1 MTETSKPDPAIDA
14 LRSAVEELR
23 RVVVASPSQ
32 QAPAVQTE
40 PAPASPPASPPAAR
54 ADGGAAATGEAAV
67 PAAAGTAEELV
78 REAAPKPAQQRPAE
92 AVNAPAAVRVVASPS
107 LAADAPAADVK
118 AARPRR
124 SFGRRIF
131 VRSGVVVVLAL
142 AGAIYWRVSS
152 HPMPEA
158 SGRAAAPSPDAAPAL
173 SRLSDIRRAWQ
184 QLTAGTPAPA
194 AVAPQRAVLLEENF
208 ADPAGSNRIAGSV
221 VWRTEP
227 APSSAGQTGG
237 SVLKADIEIP
247 ERNMT
252 VALSIRRNMD
262 GTLPASHL
270 IEINFSA
277 PAGAVSGGGI
287 ATMSGLQMAQ
297 QVEQIAGSPL
307 VGRAATVTAGS
318 FLVGLSSDDT
328 AMQRNLKLLK
338 ERPVFDVLIVYAN
351 GTRAILAMEKGTT
364 GEHAFDTALAERAQ

>member
-40 PAPASPPASPPAAR
+40 PTAASPPASQA
-54 ADGGAAATGEAAV
+54 GGAAATEEAAV

-92 AVNAPAAVRVVASPS
+92 AANAPAAVRVVASPS
-107 LAADAPAADVK
+107 LAADAPAADTK

-131 VRSGVVVVLAL
+131 VRSAVVVVLVL

-158 SGRAAAPSPDAAPAL
+158 GRAAAPSPDA
-173 SRLSDIRRAWQ
+173 
-184 QLTAGTPAPA
+184 APA

-208 ADPAGSNRIAGSV
+208 ADPAGSNRVAGSV

-227 APSSAGQTGG
+227 APPSAGQTGG

-252 VALSIRRNMD
+252 VALSLRRNMD

-270 IEINFSA
+270 IEINFSS

-318 FLVGLSSDDT
+318 FLVGLSSDDA

-364 GEHAFDTALAERAQ
+364 GEHAFDIALAERAQ